1 MIRYGLFLVFVL
13 LGLSNLWAQNPCVKS
28 TEGKEFWFGFMENRP
43 GLSCDSPT
51 ENYLE
56 VSVISRFNCSFT
68 ITLGNSSEPIVSE
81 VLLPNIP
88 KKFRIDRS
96 LAEPSGSEKIEKKS
110 LHLVSDQVLNLYAMN
125 YGMNSTDATV
135 IFPIEAL
142 GNEYYALCY
151 EPHIVYQTINCGTF
165 QTGKNSEFVVVA
177 SEDQTYITIVPSKI
191 TDQHNPANKPI
202 YIVLNK
208 GELYQVQSM
217 NSENLPGQGDL
228 TGTYIKSDKPVALYC
243 GSWATTV
250 PSTVS
255 YALDHLYEQIP
266 PVQSWGRKFVAVP
279 LKLRGKDTYRIL
291 ASMDQ
296 TSIKVG
302 NNVPVVR
309 NRGEFFEFMLNED
322 ETSII
327 ECNHPVLLAQ
337 YSNSNEVDRPPNKTI
352 YDWDGDPFMLIISPV
367 DHIREEATFV
377 TFDMPEIPNMPYVSQ
392 KFYVNIVTKDNS
404 VGQILLDEQPIA
416 FKSLPNSGYSYAQ
429 IPINQGNHNLSSTES
444 GYGFIA
450 YVYSFE
456 WVGSYGYGVGYNLDT
471 KLDLG
476 GDLHFARD
484 TILLCKGESKILDA
498 GSQFS
503 TYQWNT
509 GETSQKISV
518 NKEGYYFVTA
528 TNSGSCSL
536 TDTVYVFESN
546 PVIDLGRD
554 TTFCTKPP
562 VVLDAGAGFSSWLW
576 STGETTQK
584 ITVHNGGK
592 YSVLAVNK
600 YGCQAADTILVGF
613 APPPKLQLEKKDQLI
628 CGNKSTT
635 LKISSD
641 PGTYSLTSTDP
652 KVTVNGLKV
661 EVSEYGTYPF
671 KLSAS
676 AGSGCIADT
685 SFTLSFNPIPT
696 VGFNVNETTCYS
708 QVPEVIYLG
717 NAALA
722 TTFFTWIFASD
733 TIAKGVG
740 SNKVQLSIPE
750 NQTNTS
756 LYLKVE
762 DKGCVSSNS
771 LAQIKLAPAVSF
783 IAADTVVC
791 VLETVQ
797 LTATSAATPLD
808 YLWDWGDGTSN
819 HQTANGTHSYVKSG
833 QYDIQLTVS
842 FGNNCSRTVQKA
854 KYIAAAAIPTVTFS
868 LQENQCL
875 NPGVQSLFYT
885 GSGDE
890 PDKYDWDLSGFQ
902 SGELI
907 SNPGNTKGPLV
918 FDMKTNPRNRVSLQ
932 VISKHGCTSER
943 KILPLQRKPDFTV
956 SAAKNSGCAP
966 FDAEFNALTRDAV
979 DQVDYKWSFGDGT
992 AGSGSTVAHNY
1003 ALPKQAY
1010 DVTVVANSQTT
1021 GCRDTLVKQQ
1031 WISIYPMPNASFS
1044 VQNPEQCIT
1053 TPFRFT
1059 ATDQGAGN
1067 QYLWRWGDL
1076 SSSTEKEASHTYSLA
1091 GDYDIFLKV
1100 TNSFGCADST
1110 FETGLV
1116 YAAPVPSIGFSLDP
1130 SLCLPHGIGTVS
1142 YVGNAK
1148 EQDKYLWDL
1157 SELAVTDVIQSPGD
1171 GAGPLVFNLVNKP
1184 AATISLQVVTSF
1196 GCTTENKRLYVTRK
1210 PQFSIEADR
1219 QEGCAPF
1226 PVTFKAEAGDQVDRL
1241 EYAWNLGSEGTFTG
1255 ESFFHTFADPA
1266 QTYDLSVKAVSKITG
1281 CTADTVQKEFIHVHP
1296 DPLADFS
1303 ADPPSTSNDQ
1313 PDVSFV
1319 DKSRDAVRYVWN
1331 FGDGSFSDLK
1341 DPTHKFG
1348 KVGIHK
1354 VSLTVYNLFD
1364 CSNSATLDYE
1374 VGLSKIYTPNAF
1386 SPGAVNPAD
1395 REFKLYSNGVVAEGY
1410 HLKILSR
1417 WNDVVFECHNEIKAW
1432 DGKLINGAMAQAGNY
1447 IWILEFADFL
1457 GRKHRQMGSVMLVY

>member
-1 MIRYGLFLVFVL
+1 
-13 LGLSNLWAQNPCVKS
+13 
-28 TEGKEFWFGFMENRP
+28 
-43 GLSCDSPT
+43 
-51 ENYLE
+51 
-56 VSVISRFNCSFT
+56 
-68 ITLGNSSEPIVSE
+68 
-81 VLLPNIP
+81 
-88 KKFRIDRS
+88 
-96 LAEPSGSEKIEKKS
+96 
-110 LHLVSDQVLNLYAMN
+110 
-125 YGMNSTDATV
+125 
-135 IFPIEAL
+135 
-142 GNEYYALCY
+142 
-151 EPHIVYQTINCGTF
+151 
-165 QTGKNSEFVVVA
+165 
-177 SEDQTYITIVPSKI
+177 
-191 TDQHNPANKPI
+191 
-202 YIVLNK
+202 
-208 GELYQVQSM
+208 
-217 NSENLPGQGDL
+217 
-228 TGTYIKSDKPVALYC
+228 
-243 GSWATTV
+243 
-250 PSTVS
+250 
-255 YALDHLYEQIP
+255 
-266 PVQSWGRKFVAVP
+266 
-279 LKLRGKDTYRIL
+279 
-291 ASMDQ
+291 
-296 TSIKVG
+296 
-302 NNVPVVR
+302 
-309 NRGEFFEFMLNED
+309 
-322 ETSII
+322 
-327 ECNHPVLLAQ
+327 
-337 YSNSNEVDRPPNKTI
+337 
-352 YDWDGDPFMLIISPV
+352 
-367 DHIREEATFV
+367 
-377 TFDMPEIPNMPYVSQ
+377 
-392 KFYVNIVTKDNS
+392 
-404 VGQILLDEQPIA
+404 
-416 FKSLPNSGYSYAQ
+416 
-429 IPINQGNHNLSSTES
+429 
-444 GYGFIA
+444 
-450 YVYSFE
+450 
-456 WVGSYGYGVGYNLDT
+456 
-471 KLDLG
+471 
-476 GDLHFARD
+476 
-484 TILLCKGESKILDA
+484 
-498 GSQFS
+498 
-503 TYQWNT
+503 
-509 GETSQKISV
+509 
-518 NKEGYYFVTA
+518 
-528 TNSGSCSL
+528 
-536 TDTVYVFESN
+536 
-546 PVIDLGRD
+546 
-554 TTFCTKPP
+554 
-562 VVLDAGAGFSSWLW
+562 VVLDAGGGFSSWLW

-671 KLSAS
+671 KFSAS
-676 AGSGCIADT
+676 AGSGCMADT

-696 VGFNVNETTCYS
+696 VGFNVNETTCYN

-762 DKGCVSSNS
+762 SKGCVSSNS

-791 VLETVQ
+791 ALETVK

-842 FGNNCSRTVQKA
+842 FGNNCTRTVQKS
-854 KYIAAAAIPTVTFS
+854 KYIAVAAIPTVTFS

-875 NPGVQSLFYT
+875 DPGVQSLFYT

-956 SAAKNSGCAP
+956 SATKNSGCAP
-966 FDAEFNALTRDAV
+966 FDAEFKALTRDAV

-992 AGSGSTVAHNY
+992 TGIGSTVAHNY

-1010 DVTVVANSQTT
+1010 DVTVAANSQTT

-1031 WISIYPMPNASFS
+1031 WISIYPLPDATFS

-1067 QYLWRWGDL
+1067 QYIWRWGDL
-1076 SSSTEKEASHTYSLA
+1076 SSSTGKEASHTYSLA

-1110 FETGLV
+1110 IETGLV

-1130 SLCLPHGIGTVS
+1130 ALCLPLGNATVS
-1142 YVGNAK
+1142 YLGNAK
-1148 EQDKYLWDL
+1148 EHDKYLWDL
-1157 SELAVTDVIQSPGD
+1157 SDLAVTDIIQSPGD

-1196 GCTTENKRLYVTRK
+1196 GCTTENKRLFVTRK
-1210 PQFSIEADR
+1210 PQFSIGADR

-1241 EYAWNLGSEGTFTG
+1241 EYEWNLGAEGTFTG
-1255 ESFFHTFADPA
+1255 ESFLHTFADPA
-1266 QTYDLSVKAVSKITG
+1266 QTYDLTVKAVSKITG
-1281 CTADTVQKEFIHVHP
+1281 CSADIVQKEFIQIHP
-1296 DPLADFS
+1296 DPMADFF

-1313 PDVSFV
+1313 PNVSFV
-1319 DKSRDAVRYVWN
+1319 DKSRDAMKYAWN

-1354 VSLTVYNLFD
+1354 VSLTVYNQFD